1 VATDQRLVI
10 TEADAAQR
18 VVREINGL
26 PAAQEYARLL
36 GVDVHELSP
45 NRFAAWPMVVLID
58 GNNYVRAVREINSD
72 ESIAFYCAI
81 EEGVV
86 LRVARGVDLIENLEE
101 AFAKI
106 RAQIGPPQLVIACDC
121 ILRRMEIVQ
130 NHLEERVGQILK
142 SNNTVGFNTYGEQ
155 FQGVH
160 INQTITGIA
169 IGMSS
174 TEVHGG

>member
-1 VATDQRLVI
+1 
-10 TEADAAQR
+10 
-18 VVREINGL
+18 
-26 PAAQEYARLL
+26 
-36 GVDVHELSP
+36 
-45 NRFAAWPMVVLID
+45 
-58 GNNYVRAVREINSD
+58 
-72 ESIAFYCAI
+72 
-81 EEGVV
+81 
-86 LRVARGVDLIENLEE
+86 
-101 AFAKI
+101 
-106 RAQIGPPQLVIACDC
+106 
-121 ILRRMEIVQ
+121 MEIVQ